1 MPDTSTITLTLA
13 HSPDSDD
20 LVMWW
25 PLTGITNPDGSPID
39 GPLGKPQLDTGPFRF
54 NLVARDVEELN
65 QLAIEPGSSVPYDIT
80 AISCAAY
87 PAIADRY
94 LITRSGGSF
103 GENYGPK
110 VVTRTDSPLN
120 SLDDLTQD
128 THIAI
133 PGINTSAFLT
143 LNLIAPGFKH
153 TPMLFSDIPD
163 AVANGQAD
171 AGLLIHEA
179 QLTFEDSG
187 LKQIGDIGQWWH
199 TNTKADGQ
207 AKPLPL
213 GLNVIARSLDTR
225 FGPGTCQH
233 LADLLTASIETAVR
247 EKEASRLHLQINK
260 GDRTEWDDPKL
271 VDKYLSMYVSDL
283 TLDMGQAGKDAITLL
298 LSRGADAGL
307 CKSLDTIKII

>member
-65 QLAIEPGSSVPYDIT
+65 QLAIEPGTSAPYDIT

-110 VVTRTDSPLN
+110 VVTKSDSPLN
-120 SLDDLTQD
+120 TLDDLSAD

-133 PGINTSAFLT
+133 PGVNTSAFLT
-143 LNLIAPGFKH
+143 LNLIAPRFKY
-153 TPMLFSDIPD
+153 TPMLFSEIPD
-163 AVANGQAD
+163 AVAKGEAD

-179 QLTFEDSG
+179 QLTFAESG

-199 TNTKADGQ
+199 QNTKDDKGH
-207 AKPLPL
+207 KPLPL

-225 FGPGTCQH
+225 FGPGTCQQ

-283 TLDMGQAGKDAITLL
+283 TLDMGPAGREAIELL
-298 LSRGADAGL
+298 LTRGAAAGL
-307 CKSLDTIKII
+307 CKSLDTIQII

>member
-65 QLAIEPGSSVPYDIT
+65 QLAIEPGTSAPYDIT

-225 FGPGTCQH
+225 FGQGTCQQ

-307 CKSLDTIKII
+307 CKSLDTIEII

>member
-1 MPDTSTITLTLA
+1 MTTTELITLTLA

-25 PLTGITNPDGSPID
+25 PLTGITNPDGSPIE

-65 QLAIEPGSSVPYDIT
+65 QLAINPGQSDPYDIT

-110 VVTRTDSPLN
+110 VVTRADSPLN
-120 SLDDLTQD
+120 TLEDLTKD

-153 TPMLFSDIPD
+153 TPMLFSDILD
-163 AVANGQAD
+163 AVVNGQAD

-179 QLTFEDSG
+179 QLTFQDSG

-199 TNTKADGQ
+199 TDTNR
-207 AKPLPL
+207 KPLPL
-213 GLNVIARSLDTR
+213 GLNVIARSLDSR
-225 FGPGTCQH
+225 FGQGTCQQ

-283 TLDMGQAGKDAITLL
+283 TLDMGQQGKDAIALL
-298 LSRGADAGL
+298 LNRGAQAGL
-307 CKSLDTIKII
+307 CESLDSIEII